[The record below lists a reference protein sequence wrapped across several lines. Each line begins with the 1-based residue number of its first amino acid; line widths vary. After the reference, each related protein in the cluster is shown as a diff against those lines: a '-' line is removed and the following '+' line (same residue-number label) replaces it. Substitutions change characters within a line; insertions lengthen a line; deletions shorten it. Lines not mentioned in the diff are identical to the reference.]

1 MGLLNFFETHIV
13 GSDVRTEVTKNRDSG
28 NPSGL
33 KTADIFGSWSL
44 VELLNVLSCLLQLLF
59 FIYLHYFLEVL
70 LHVAHWLLTSHVS
83 LRLVA
88 LHERFW
94 LHIPVIGTYPISI
107 INYSIRYLE
116 TTMVPSFQNTIKV
129 VDTCYQLYLIQCVFQ
144 KRENVEILFAADSHQ
159 LEFLKGGNLLTTLV
173 LANHRSINDYALISY
188 ILQNA
193 CRPFPKKIRRRDLL
207 KLLWNVES
215 PREKDYVKI
224 GFVGWGD
231 VFNFLS
237 WRLVRNVLTRTENH
251 AVSSKDIEKTLREN
265 GNQILIMFPEVNIL
279 TAELG
284 IVQRKLNQSYS
295 TLVTKY
301 YNVLYPRF
309 KTFVNTINCIASLAN
324 VERNGRRKRSGKRSH
339 LGMSRARLIK
349 SQITNQQNILG
360 AKVLGKI
367 LRESESEDRKGK
379 GKGKG
384 QQPQQQQ
391 QLDPLLLATFSTAT
405 ATAAPNFNTGNS
417 TTSPIRLN
425 RYIYDFT
432 LVYYRPRSTAAT
444 TTTTTTA
451 SYSHNHN
458 HDNETGNVKLH
469 NGTQLEQVVP
479 SLLDLFHNRG
489 RPLFVVVDVAR
500 YPVADLLPLSD
511 SKLEKWL
518 EQQWSYKDR
527 VISRNSHSFAGI
539 VTS

>member
-13 GSDVRTEVTKNRDSG
+13 GSDARTEVTKKRDDGGLSG
-28 NPSGL
+28 SKGVE
-33 KTADIFGSWSL
+33 IFGSWSL
-44 VELLNVLSCLLQLLF
+44 VELLNVLSCLSQLLLY
-59 FIYLHYFLEVL
+59 IYLHYSLEAV
-70 LHVAHWLLTSHVS
+70 LHVSNWVLTSHVS
-83 LRLVA
+83 LQLIA

-94 LHIPVIGTYPISI
+94 LHIPVIGTYPISTTK
-107 INYSIRYLE
+107 YLVRYLE
-116 TTMVPSFQNTIKV
+116 ATMVPGFQNTIKV
-129 VDTCYQLYLIQCVFQ
+129 VDTCYQLYLVQCVFQ
-144 KRENVEILFAADSHQ
+144 NRERVEILFTADSHQ
-159 LEFLKGGNLLTTLV
+159 LEFLKDGNLLTTLV

-193 CRPFPKKIRRRDLL
+193 CRAIPNEIRRRDLL
-207 KLLWNVES
+207 KLMWNVEP
-215 PREKDYVKI
+215 PRDKNYAKI

-231 VFNFLS
+231 IFNFLS

-251 AVSSKDIEKTLREN
+251 AVSSQEIEKALREN
-265 GNQILIMFPEVNIL
+265 GNRILVMFPEVNIL

-324 VERNGRRKRSGKRSH
+324 VERNGRRKQSGKRRH
-339 LGMSRARLIK
+339 LGMLRARLFK
-349 SQITNQQNILG
+349 SQITNQQSILG

-367 LRESESEDRKGK
+367 LRDSEEGK

-384 QQPQQQQ
+384 QRQQ

-405 ATAAPNFNTGNS
+405 TTTAIASNFNNGSN
-417 TTSPIRLN
+417 TTSPVRLN

-432 LVYYRPRSTAAT
+432 LVYYRPRSVAAT
-444 TTTTTTA
+444 TTTTTTT
-451 SYSHNHN
+451 SQNHSH
-458 HDNETGNVKLH
+458 DRETSNLRLH
-469 NGTQLEQVVP
+469 NDTQLKQVVP

-489 RPLFVVVDVAR
+489 KPLFVVVDVAR
-500 YPVADLLPLSD
+500 YPVADLLQLSD

-518 EQQWSYKDR
+518 EQQWIYKDR

-539 VTS
+539 VTG

>member
-13 GSDVRTEVTKNRDSG
+13 GSDVRTEVIKNRDSY

-44 VELLNVLSCLLQLLF
+44 VELLNVLSCLLQLLL
-59 FIYLHYFLEVL
+59 FIYLHYSLEVL

-107 INYSIRYLE
+107 INCSIRYLE

-207 KLLWNVES
+207 KLLGNVES
-215 PREKDYVKI
+215 PRKKDYVKI
-224 GFVGWGD
+224 GFVGWGE

-251 AVSSKDIEKTLREN
+251 AVSSKDIEKTLRES

-284 IVQRKLNQSYS
+284 IIQRKLNQSYS

-324 VERNGRRKRSGKRSH
+324 VERIGRRKRSGNRRH

-367 LRESESEDRKGK
+367 LRESEPEDRKGK
-379 GKGKG
+379 G
-384 QQPQQQQ
+384 QQQQQQQQ

-405 ATAAPNFNTGNS
+405 ATTTAAPNFNTGNS

-432 LVYYRPRSTAAT
+432 LVYYRPRST
-444 TTTTTTA
+444 TTTTTA
-451 SYSHNHN
+451 SYSHNH
-458 HDNETGNVKLH
+458 DNETGNLKLH

-511 SKLEKWL
+511 SKLEKWP

-527 VISRNSHSFAGI
+527 GISRNSHSFAGM

>member
-13 GSDVRTEVTKNRDSG
+13 GSDARTEVTKKRDSG
-28 NPSGL
+28 DLSGS
-33 KTADIFGSWSL
+33 KGAEIFGSWSL
-44 VELLNVLSCLLQLLF
+44 VELLGVLSCLSQLLLC
-59 FIYLHYFLEVL
+59 IYLHYSLKAV
-70 LHVAHWLLTSHVS
+70 LHVSNWVLTSHVS
-83 LRLVA
+83 LQLVA

-94 LHIPVIGTYPISI
+94 LHIPVIGTYPISTTK
-107 INYSIRYLE
+107 YLVRYLE
-116 TTMVPSFQNTIKV
+116 TTMVPGFQNTIKV
-129 VDTCYQLYLIQCVFQ
+129 VDTCYQLYLVQCVFQ
-144 KRENVEILFAADSHQ
+144 NRERVEILFTADSHQ
-159 LEFLKGGNLLTTLV
+159 LEFLKDGNLLTTLV

-193 CRPFPKKIRRRDLL
+193 CRAIPNEIRRRDLL
-207 KLLWNVES
+207 KLMWNVEP
-215 PREKDYVKI
+215 PRDKNYAKI

-231 VFNFLS
+231 IFNFLS

-324 VERNGRRKRSGKRSH
+324 VERIGRRKRSGKRRH

-367 LRESESEDRKGK
+367 LRESESEDRKE
-379 GKGKG
+379 KGKG
-384 QQPQQQQ
+384 QQQQQQQQ
-391 QLDPLLLATFSTAT
+391 QLDPLLLATFSTATAT

-432 LVYYRPRSTAAT
+432 LVYYRPRST
-444 TTTTTTA
+444 TTTTTA
-451 SYSHNHN
+451 SYSHNH
-458 HDNETGNVKLH
+458 DNETGNLKLH